1 MDSVPLWVQAAA
13 LVSLICTSA
22 FFAISET
29 ALLALNRHRIKHLAR
44 RGSKLAQTTLW
55 LLDRTDRMLS
65 LILIGSTV
73 VNSLI
78 TALITSLAISTF
90 GNNEQ
95 VLTIATGI
103 VAFLLIVF
111 AEITPKVI
119 GATYPERIALPA
131 AFIIRPLIILANPV
145 IWFINLFVRGLLK
158 LLRIST
164 GSELRDH
171 RLSPE
176 ELRSMVLEGGNFI
189 PVKHKSILLN
199 LFDLERVT
207 VEDVMTPRAQI
218 EALNLSVPVDEIKHQ
233 LTTCYHNK
241 LLVHEGEIN
250 QVVGILHV
258 RKAMALLNQ
267 VDTLAVEHFRELLTA
282 PYYIPPET
290 DLFSQLQYF
299 QENQERLAVIVDEYG
314 EVQGL
319 VTLDDIIEEMVGEF
333 TTSTPGANRADQ
345 FGWNASNE
353 CMLEGST
360 SLRDVNKRLHLNLPL
375 DGPKTLNGL
384 LLEMLQE
391 IPEASV
397 SVKVGD
403 CVIEII
409 QAQEQVIK
417 TVKLFRPA
425 GATSSHLFGH
435 SAGHAAPSHS
445 PIERRTQR

>member
-1 MDSVPLWVQAAA
+1 MDSIPLWVQIVA
-13 LVSLICTSA
+13 LVALVLTSA

-44 RGSKLAQTTLW
+44 RGSKLAQATLW
-55 LLDRTDRMLS
+55 LLDRTDRMLAF
-65 LILIGSTV
+65 ILIGSTL

-78 TALITSLAISTF
+78 TALVTALAISAF
-90 GNNEQ
+90 GNHER
-95 VLTIATGI
+95 VITIATGI
-103 VAFLLIVF
+103 VAFFLIVF

-131 AFIIRPLIILANPV
+131 SFLIKPLIIIANPV
-145 IWFINLFVRGLLK
+145 IWFMNLFVRGLLK
-158 LLRIST
+158 LMRLQT
-164 GSELRDH
+164 GSEIRDQ

-207 VEDVMTPRAQI
+207 VEDVMTPRSQI

-241 LLVHEGEIN
+241 LLVHDGEIN
-250 QVVGILHV
+250 QIVGILHV

-267 VDTLAVEHFRELLTA
+267 VDELTVEHFRELLTP

-290 DLFSQLQYF
+290 DLFTQLQYF

-319 VTLDDIIEEMVGEF
+319 VTLDDIVEEMVGEF
-333 TTSTPGANRADQ
+333 TTSTPGATRADQ
-345 FGWNASNE
+345 FGWDAQGE
-353 CMLEGST
+353 CLLEGST
-360 SLRDVNKRLHLNLPL
+360 SLRDVNKRLHLSLPT

-384 LLEMLQE
+384 LLETLQE
-391 IPEASV
+391 IPDSSV
-397 SVKVGD
+397 SMKIAG
-403 CVIEII
+403 CVIEIV
-409 QAQEQVIK
+409 QVQEQVIK
-417 TVKLFRPA
+417 MVKLYRV
-425 GATSSHLFGH
+425 
-435 SAGHAAPSHS
+435 
-445 PIERRTQR
+445 